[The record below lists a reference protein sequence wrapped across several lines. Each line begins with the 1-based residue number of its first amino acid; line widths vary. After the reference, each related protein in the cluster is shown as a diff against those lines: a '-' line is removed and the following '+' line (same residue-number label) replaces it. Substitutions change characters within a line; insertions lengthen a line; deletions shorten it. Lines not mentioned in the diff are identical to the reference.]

1 MVGHGHEPDSMGLYI
16 HYTDSLVSRRMTIP
30 QYKELI
36 IPIIRW
42 HVCDRQHLRYPMH
55 NYVVLMPKNGD
66 GPFKKWWNHN
76 LNRCLACSVKY
87 KSKKKLLETK
97 TSQRNFGKKQLCLHK
112 LVGRN
117 LCLHRGQYIYIYIYF
132 VLIKTG
138 CLLLHGNLPGVYPPP
153 MPRFPKKFAGLIYPL
168 KVDSKF
174 VQFGSLQMVMIA
186 QMDRCIEIRVN
197 EGFFKSNW
205 ECSLMPR

>member
-16 HYTDSLVSRRMTIP
+16 HYPDSLVSRRMTIP

-36 IPIIRW
+36 IPAISW
-42 HVCDRQHLRYPMH
+42 HVSHRQHLRYPMH

-97 TSQRNFGKKQLCLHK
+97 TSQRNFGKKPLCLHK

-117 LCLHRGQYIYIYIYF
+117 LCLHRGQYYVFCF
-132 VLIKTG
+132 VLDRISTSSRESTR
-138 CLLLHGNLPGVYPPP
+138 CIPPP

-168 KVDSKF
+168 KVDPKF
-174 VQFGSLQMVMIA
+174 VQFGPS
-186 QMDRCIEIRVN
+186 
-197 EGFFKSNW
+197 KW
-205 ECSLMPR
+205 